1 MASSWEEARRR
12 SRKLEKHLEKKIE
25 DLRSLNANLS
35 HDSGGYDQESAS
47 FPNEMKLVNAIDDA
61 FKDLNQSIVAM
72 EQYAHER
79 SKSQQVNRYRQIIQ
93 ENNMEYKRIARSL
106 REKRASAELFSDMV
120 NTSRDN
126 SDTAHLLRERKGLES
141 GLRTADMLL
150 DQADSTKK
158 ELENQRNTFQG
169 TGQRLLSGVLSTF
182 PVLGTWIEKV
192 KRRKQRDQLVLAAVI
207 AVLLLFSCW
216 YLFKR

>member
-1 MASSWEEARRR
+1 
-12 SRKLEKHLEKKIE
+12 
-25 DLRSLNANLS
+25 
-35 HDSGGYDQESAS
+35 
-47 FPNEMKLVNAIDDA
+47 
-61 FKDLNQSIVAM
+61 
-72 EQYAHER
+72 
-79 SKSQQVNRYRQIIQ
+79 
-93 ENNMEYKRIARSL
+93 MEYKRIARSL

-141 GLRTADMLL
+141 GLRTADLLL

-207 AVLLLFSCW
+207 AVLLLFLCW